1 MNIGRIL
8 MAGVA
13 GFITFFVYG
22 GLVFG
27 KLLANDYRPSS
38 PGIYRSMEQMQQHM
52 AVGILGSIIAII
64 VLTVIYAKGYEG
76 GSGVAEGAR
85 FGLLIGIFATC
96 THIADNYVVL
106 QIGGMLAAKMAAASL
121 GEWTLVGL
129 VIGLVYR
136 RREIKG
142 GVV

>member
-1 MNIGRIL
+1 MNAKRIL
-8 MAGVA
+8 MAAVA
-13 GFITFFVYG
+13 GFITFFMYG

-27 KLLANDYRPSS
+27 KLLANDYRSYTNV
-38 PGIYRSMEQMQQHM
+38 YRSMEQMQHHM
-52 AVGILGSIIAII
+52 AVGMLSSIIAII
-64 VLTVIYAKGYEG
+64 VLAVMYAKGYEG
-76 GSGVAEGAR
+76 GSGAAEGVR
-85 FGLLIGIFATC
+85 FGLLIGIFAAC

-106 QIGGMLAAKMAAASL
+106 QIGGTLAAKMALASL

-136 RREIKG
+136 SREIKG

>member
-1 MNIGRIL
+1 MNAKRIAL
-8 MAGVA
+8 AALAGWVA
-13 GFITFFVYG
+13 FFVYG
-22 GLVFG
+22 GVVFG
-27 KLLANDYRPSS
+27 KLLGNDYRPYPS
-38 PGIYRSMEQMQQHM
+38 IYRSMEQMQQHM

-64 VLTVIYAKGYEG
+64 VLAVIYAKGYEG
-76 GSGVAEGAR
+76 GSGAAEGLR
-85 FGLLIGIFATC
+85 FGLLIGIFAAC

-106 QIGGMLAAKMAAASL
+106 QIGGTLAAKMALASL

-136 RREIKG
+136 PREIKG

>member
-1 MNIGRIL
+1 MNMKRIVL
-8 MAGVA
+8 AAVA
-13 GFITFFVYG
+13 GFVAFFIYG

-27 KLLANDYRPSS
+27 KLLANDYRPYTSV
-38 PGIYRSMEQMQQHM
+38 YRSMPEMQQHM
-52 AVGILGSIIAII
+52 AVGMLCSIAAVLVLAIM
-64 VLTVIYAKGYEG
+64 YAKGYEG
-76 GSGVAEGAR
+76 GSGAAEGVR
-85 FGLLIGIFATC
+85 FGLLIGIFAAC

-106 QIGGMLAAKMAAASL
+106 QIGGTLAAKMAVASL

-136 RREIKG
+136 PREIKG

>member
-1 MNIGRIL
+1 MNAKRIL
-8 MAGVA
+8 MAAVA
-13 GFITFFVYG
+13 GFITFFMYG

-27 KLLANDYRPSS
+27 KLLANDYRPY
-38 PGIYRSMEQMQQHM
+38 PNIYRSMEQMQHHM
-52 AVGILGSIIAII
+52 AVGMVSSIIAII
-64 VLTVIYAKGYEG
+64 VLAVMYAKGYEG
-76 GSGVAEGAR
+76 GSGAAEGVR
-85 FGLLIGIFATC
+85 FGLLIGIFAAC

-106 QIGGMLAAKMAAASL
+106 QIGGMLAAKMAVASL

-136 RREIKG
+136 PREIKG

>member
-1 MNIGRIL
+1 MNPKRIAL
-8 MAGVA
+8 AALAGWV
-13 GFITFFVYG
+13 TFFIYG

-27 KLLANDYRPSS
+27 MLLASDYRPYTNV
-38 PGIYRSMEQMQQHM
+38 YRSQSEMQQHV
-52 AVGILGSIIAII
+52 AVGMLCSLLAIV
-64 VLTVIYAKGYEG
+64 VLAVMYAKGYEG

-85 FGLLIGIFATC
+85 FGSLVAIFAAC

-106 QIGGMLAAKMAAASL
+106 QIGGKLAAEMALATL
-121 GEWTLVGL
+121 GEWTLVGI

-136 RREIKG
+136 PRVIKS

>member
-1 MNIGRIL
+1 MNAKRIL
-8 MAGVA
+8 MAAVA
-13 GFITFFVYG
+13 GLITFFIYG

-27 KLLANDYRPSS
+27 KLLANDYRPYTNV
-38 PGIYRSMEQMQQHM
+38 YRSLNEMQQHM
-52 AVGILGSIIAII
+52 AVGMLCSILAII
-64 VLTVIYAKGYEG
+64 VLAVMYAKGYEG

-85 FGLLIGIFATC
+85 FGLLIGIFAAC

-106 QIGGMLAAKMAAASL
+106 QIGGTLAAKMALASL

-136 RREIKG
+136 PREIKG